1 MYSTLP
7 NFLTF
12 TTSLSTQ
19 GTQNKIQRSLQQ
31 HIKKIT
37 AAMEKSTNPITA
49 SSQPPPTMEKSTK
62 SSMALGKGSATTGK
76 CTNTSTAPEL
86 PLEAPPRKYTRPEL
100 RALYVA
106 EHPNPTSQEMNAFSR
121 LIFKETQP
129 GSALFELVPWEEFVT
144 LFGPKQSEPEAEAAS
159 ADATGVDTAGTD
171 EKNA

>member
-12 TTSLSTQ
+12 TTSLPIRD
-19 GTQNKIQRSLQQ
+19 KIQRLLQQ
-31 HIKKIT
+31 HIKKTT

-49 SSQPPPTMEKSTK
+49 SSQPSPTMEKSTK
-62 SSMALGKGSATTGK
+62 SSMALGQGSATTGK
-76 CTNTSTAPEL
+76 STNTSTAPEL

-106 EHPNPTSQEMNAFSR
+106 EHPNPTPQEMNAFSR

-144 LFGPKQSEPEAEAAS
+144 LFGPNQSETEAEAAG
-159 ADATGVDTAGTD
+159 ADATGVDIAGND